1 MVPETVDVYNYKNI
15 PIGKYA
21 RFEKPEPYG
30 RWKGIW
36 DGTVLTRRVRQSTQF
51 DEVIGNGCFITRI
64 KNSTRPINA
73 TVALQPKKVKI
84 QNTMLFYLTLEK
96 KRLKEFSK

>member
-1 MVPETVDVYNYKNI
+1 MKGFEIIQWVLFLVPETVNIHNFKNI

-36 DGTVLTRRVRQSTQF
+36 DGTVLTRRVRQSDQF
-51 DEVIGNGCFITRI
+51 EKDIGKGLLQFKIRHSKSDEIHFG
-64 KNSTRPINA
+64 P
-73 TVALQPKKVKI
+73 
-84 QNTMLFYLTLEK
+84 
-96 KRLKEFSK
+96 